1 MGGPMR
7 MNPPRGMGGMGPQV
21 GAAFT
26 RYHCSG
32 SCGRLALEL
41 SANERAPSARSVWPS
56 SWVHKVHT
64 CRSSSHLTLKF
75 FLFFFFLIT
84 AHVFAFKCRPLYVF
98 CCFFFQ
104 SCSPTQPTETDDGT
118 LLAVGKFRK
127 NVVVVVFFTFIAVI
141 WSDVRRC
148 NAFDA

>member
-41 SANERAPSARSVWPS
+41 SAN
-56 SWVHKVHT
+56 
-64 CRSSSHLTLKF
+64 
-75 FLFFFFLIT
+75 
-84 AHVFAFKCRPLYVF
+84 
-98 CCFFFQ
+98 
-104 SCSPTQPTETDDGT
+104 
-118 LLAVGKFRK
+118 
-127 NVVVVVFFTFIAVI
+127 
-141 WSDVRRC
+141 
-148 NAFDA
+148 